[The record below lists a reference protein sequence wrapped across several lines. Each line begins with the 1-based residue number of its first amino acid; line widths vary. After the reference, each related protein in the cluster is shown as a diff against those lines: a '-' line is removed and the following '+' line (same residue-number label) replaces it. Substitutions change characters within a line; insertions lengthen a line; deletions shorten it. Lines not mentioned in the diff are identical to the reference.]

1 MTFKAEGSSKKE
13 VNNTFNMDIKDIDFK
28 MLAGNIK
35 ESFKAKIQPEEKIA
49 IRMILVAIL
58 ILVIFSIVSITLEKA
73 NKRKI
78 DEVDEVKN
86 KTLQTISKIENDK
99 KLVSDKEQEY
109 RAILTKIKESEEK
122 ASGKKKDH
130 IRKDALPNFLNQ
142 LAHIIPIRVK
152 VTKIVEN
159 NSHITMTVESEKYEQ
174 LGYFTGLLE
183 NDGIL
188 LKIKTSASQ
197 KEGDTVKLT
206 IEGDLP

>member
-13 VNNTFNMDIKDIDFK
+13 VNSTFNMDIKDIDFK

-35 ESFKAKIQPEEKIA
+35 ESFKAKIQLEEQIS
-49 IRMILVAIL
+49 IRMILVVIL

-73 NKRKI
+73 NKRKV

-86 KTLQTISKIENDK
+86 KTLQTIAKIENDK

-109 RAILTKIKESEEK
+109 RAVLTKIKESEEK